1 MRGSSAGLNSS
12 TSAAGC
18 QYWRSSWPQGVP
30 AVMRV
35 SSSFCSAF
43 MRGAL
48 WCGISLKRY
57 PEIKIQCTFIAMN
70 LQETVLMQLRDLIL
84 RGEFEPGQR
93 LAEQQLAER
102 LGASRTPVRAALVTL
117 EQEGLVEA
125 NDTGKYLVRQ
135 FTPREV
141 ADAIAVRGHL
151 EGMAARL
158 VAEHGVSRQLQLD
171 LQSCLDEGDRALAAN
186 PLGYENYAAYA
197 AMNDRFH
204 ALILEASGNRA
215 LQRAIGAQRQAAFRL
230 RLGHAAHAVHAGAG
244 PRLDAL
250 RAPPAPH
257 AVRARSRPAKARA
270 PRRLPWSTPKWRR

>member
-1 MRGSSAGLNSS
+1 
-12 TSAAGC
+12 
-18 QYWRSSWPQGVP
+18 
-30 AVMRV
+30 
-35 SSSFCSAF
+35 
-43 MRGAL
+43 
-48 WCGISLKRY
+48 
-57 PEIKIQCTFIAMN
+57 MN

-93 LAEQQLAER
+93 LAEQQLAEK

-141 ADAIAVRGHL
+141 SDAIAVRGHL

-215 LQRAIGAQRQAAFRL
+215 LQRAIQLNDKLPFASASAMLPMQSTLEQDRDWMHYAHRQHHMLFAALKAGEGARAQALAVEHTEVAQMNMRMALERRAETESVMPGL
-230 RLGHAAHAVHAGAG
+230 RLVVG
-244 PRLDAL
+244 R
-250 RAPPAPH
+250 
-257 AVRARSRPAKARA
+257 
-270 PRRLPWSTPKWRR
+270 